1 MALDSLPQLDA
12 ARLRVDAAR
21 QRVSVARAAYAPTST
36 LRAGG
41 VYAQDNFTGAT
52 VRSRSLQALGSL
64 HVEVVDFGRRRHAL
78 KSAKASVSVAGAE
91 LELQQLGAVETAVL
105 LYLTVLRDERR
116 IRDAQYSVT
125 LQESQVAA
133 IRRLVAHGARP
144 EVDLQRAEIQL
155 QAARDNVVILQSE
168 AQRDRVD
175 LALSI
180 GVDGLQDAT
189 LAPLDED
196 ILAIPGERRSV
207 EAALGQRPE
216 LRGAHATVLALEE
229 LAASSGAARAP
240 TLTLD
245 GTAGYTR
252 TLAITGP
259 EPSDR
264 VQATASAFITWNGL
278 DALTW
283 TTHRARVSDA
293 AAAQRDAHA
302 VRREVR
308 ALVLEALREHER
320 TQAAVER
327 AQHLRDGTRAALD
340 AQKRRYELGAASL
353 IELLDAQSLEQQA
366 RAELI
371 DAELSQ
377 SLARAQVLSRC
388 GLLQERARAAD

>member
-1 MALDSLPQLDA
+1 MALDTLPQLDA
-12 ARLRVDAAR
+12 ARLRLDAAE

-36 LRAGG
+36 LRAGA
-41 VYAQDNFTGAT
+41 VYAQDNLTGTT
-52 VRSRSLQALGSL
+52 VRSKNLQALGSV
-64 HVEVVDFGRRRHAL
+64 HVEVVDFGRRRHAV
-78 KSAKASVSVAGAE
+78 KSARANVGVARAD
-91 LELQQLGAVETAVL
+91 LELQQLAAVETAVQ

-116 IRDAQYSVT
+116 IRDAEYSVS

-133 IRRLVAHGARP
+133 IRRLVAHNARP

-155 QAARDNVVILQSE
+155 QAARDNVTILRSE

-175 LALSI
+175 LALSL
-180 GVDGLQDAT
+180 GVDGLEDVP
-189 LAPLDED
+189 LAPLGED
-196 ILAIPGERRSV
+196 ILAIPGERHSV
-207 EAALGQRPE
+207 EAALSHRPE
-216 LRGAHATVLALEE
+216 MRGARANVVALEE

-240 TLTLD
+240 SLTLD
-245 GTAGYTR
+245 GSAGYTR
-252 TLAITGP
+252 TLAISGP

-278 DALTW
+278 DAVTW
-283 TTHRARVSDA
+283 TTHRAQASDA
-293 AAAQRDAHA
+293 AAANRDAHA

-308 ALVLEALREHER
+308 ALILEALREHER

-366 RAELI
+366 RAQLI
-371 DAELSQ
+371 DAELAEG
-377 SLARAQVLSRC
+377 LARAQVLSRC
-388 GLLQERARAAD
+388 GLLQERARSAD